1 MPVTRISRRT
11 MLRGTGTATI
21 GFPLLEE
28 MISTPAHAAPA
39 AAPVRAF
46 NVFFGLG
53 IPAPLQAEGF
63 DGVLEPLKPLA
74 RKLLIMR
81 NVDQVRCDEKGIN
94 AHYDGATGA
103 FTAEPPDGEARAGG
117 GSIEQMVRR
126 SHYPQGLPRGM
137 VPTLIGG
144 TFFRRSRVGR
154 YVHSFNPDGTVAATI
169 QEKPRDLFERVF
181 GVVTVAGGG
190 ADARRRRPGG
200 ASSIRSSKTTDST
213 RGKDRPWAVCLAA
226 VWLTISIVS
235 ANTNSGR
242 SR

>member
-81 NVDQVRCDEKGIN
+81 NVDQVR
-94 AHYDGATGA
+94 ATRRA
-103 FTAEPPDGEARAGG
+103 STRTTTAPP
-117 GSIEQMVRR
+117 
-126 SHYPQGLPRGM
+126 
-137 VPTLIGG
+137 VPL
-144 TFFRRSRVGR
+144 RPSLL
-154 YVHSFNPDGTVAATI
+154 TV
-169 QEKPRDLFERVF
+169 
-181 GVVTVAGGG
+181 
-190 ADARRRRPGG
+190 RPGREAVRSNRWSDVAIIRKGSPG
-200 ASSIRSSKTTDST
+200 AWSPR
-213 RGKDRPWAVCLAA
+213 
-226 VWLTISIVS
+226 
-235 ANTNSGR
+235 
-242 SR
+242 

>member
-1 MPVTRISRRT
+1 MPVTHISRRT

-126 SHYPQGLPRGM
+126 GHYPRGLPGAW
-137 VPTLIGG
+137 
-144 TFFRRSRVGR
+144 S
-154 YVHSFNPDGTVAATI
+154 
-169 QEKPRDLFERVF
+169 PR
-181 GVVTVAGGG
+181 
-190 ADARRRRPGG
+190 
-200 ASSIRSSKTTDST
+200 
-213 RGKDRPWAVCLAA
+213 
-226 VWLTISIVS
+226 
-235 ANTNSGR
+235 
-242 SR
+242 